1 MHIPALNITELLLGL
16 FRGTLDCEHTDSKR
30 LWDWAVL
37 QGDIWKTHG
46 LDVAACT
53 PHLPGSF
60 DRPPRNP
67 AEKINTSYKA
77 WEYLLYIYGL
87 GPGLFYGVLPDR
99 YWKNTC
105 KLVAAVRILLQH
117 SITSEQLRKA
127 QQLII
132 DFSEEFELLYYQ
144 RRTDRI
150 HFIRHSLHSLAHGA
164 AETVRVGP
172 TAIYSQWTIERT
184 IGNLGEELRQHSNPY
199 QNITQ
204 RAIFRAQ
211 TNALAV
217 MIPSLLPS
225 VSAFPRGSRDLGEGY
240 VLLTKTDTC
249 PRDPTEGE
257 SAALRVFMKERF
269 NRTYQRWEIQPLV
282 RWARLRL
289 PNGQI
294 ARSAWRETL
303 KSLENL
309 RISRNVKEPISRE
322 TSCRFAEVLYYF
334 VVTFEGASETVAMVS
349 LFTKPDQQLFEDSCG
364 TVLSCMLMGETSLR
378 VVNVKSIQ
386 SVVAAIP
393 FPHNDN
399 YPELEGNVFIVEKPG
414 LDIATI
420 SDFEEALYDE

>member
-132 DFSEEFELLYYQ
+132 DFSEEFELLYY
-144 RRTDRI
+144 
-150 HFIRHSLHSLAHGA
+150 HLHSLAHGA

-204 RAIFRAQ
+204 RAIF
-211 TNALAV
+211 L
-217 MIPSLLPS
+217 
-225 VSAFPRGSRDLGEGY
+225 SAFPRGSRDLGEGY

-257 SAALRVFMKERF
+257 SAALRVFMKEWF
-269 NRTYQRWEIQPLV
+269 NPHIKDGKF
-282 RWARLRL
+282 
-289 PNGQI
+289 NHF
-294 ARSAWRETL
+294 
-303 KSLENL
+303 
-309 RISRNVKEPISRE
+309 
-322 TSCRFAEVLYYF
+322 CRFAEVLYYF